1 MNKLEEI
8 LAIDPF
14 KLTPSTSFK
23 GDLYFLSKTEFEK
36 LRKHISI
43 SDYSMSENEYD
54 TIIIANMIFKYDISV
69 QREGLI
75 DEILES
81 C

>member
-1 MNKLEEI
+1 MIDKI
-8 LAIDPF
+8 LATDPF
-14 KLTPSTSFK
+14 KLVPSTSFK
-23 GDLYFLSKTEFEK
+23 GDIYFLSKTEFEQ

-43 SDYSMSENEYD
+43 SDYTMNENNYD
-54 TIIIANMIFKYDISV
+54 TIIIGNMIFKYDVSV

-75 DEILES
+75 DDILES